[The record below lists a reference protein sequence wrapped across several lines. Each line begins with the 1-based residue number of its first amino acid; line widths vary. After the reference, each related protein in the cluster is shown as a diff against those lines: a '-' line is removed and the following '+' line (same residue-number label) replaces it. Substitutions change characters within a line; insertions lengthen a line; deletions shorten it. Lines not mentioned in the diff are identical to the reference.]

1 MMIRGP
7 PTTTTTMTTTTTTF
21 GARAARAMMMV
32 KPRAARGRRSTTTT
46 RAVQTPTAPVSDG
59 KVKTKGA
66 SDAPF
71 AQEYADYST
80 GYASVPGL
88 AYENMGWV
96 TEVRGEI
103 PPEMVGTL
111 LRNGPA
117 MYERDGFVKSYL
129 DGDGMVT
136 SIAIKDGKAYFR
148 NKFVRTEH
156 FEKEEE
162 LGKFTEPS
170 IFTAKDPRSPAFFYR
185 LFNDILA
192 GNLSRKQN
200 GAYNVLNWGKSLV
213 AVDYKKPYALNP
225 DTLETIGHGACD
237 LSSAMHTSHYR
248 TVTEPDGSRR
258 CVAFL
263 NEVNWR
269 TETTNAVFYEFD
281 ENGKEVSRRAYD
293 YPASYVHDLIVTEN
307 YYVLFDCPIK
317 IDFPAVFTKYI
328 FEKSC
333 LSELICEDT
342 DRRPLFRIFPRRGD
356 SREVLTAP
364 ADYWCYAYHHV
375 NGFED
380 KDGNIV
386 FDTCTW
392 DKFTLY
398 FTDICNPNGKDN
410 YPRMKLSR
418 FVIDMKELVAKH
430 FLLSEVPCE
439 LPITSWDY
447 TGRDYEHM
455 YLSTSV
461 GRTEDGVNGPM
472 QALSKASIKPD
483 GDKLYYEEQWVP
495 GDRKFAMEPFFVP
508 RPGGTEEDDG
518 WVVALVH
525 DAAYEKSDF
534 GGRGT
539 EMVIIDAKKFSEGP
553 VASLRLPTYVPFG
566 VHGSWSPQYIAG
578 PPKADELERLEEM
591 RKKNDGK
598 PVSLGIGS
606 NASEPVI
613 HSTPTPQAIGM
624 AAAGL
629 VLGITAL
636 SSILG

>member
-1 MMIRGP
+1 MMQTI
-7 PTTTTTMTTTTTTF
+7 
-21 GARAARAMMMV
+21 GATRPV
-32 KPRAARGRRSTTTT
+32 TCVTSRGRDAGRKGLVRGGVKLRTT
-46 RAVQTPTAPVSDG
+46 RGRASGKTMAVQSPSKPADAPTRS
-59 KVKTKGA
+59 KEEE
-66 SDAPF
+66 PF
-71 AQEYADYST
+71 AQQYRDYAT

-96 TEVRGEI
+96 TEVEGEI
-103 PPEMVGTL
+103 PKEMVGTL

-148 NKFVRTEH
+148 NKFVRTED
-156 FEKEEE
+156 FEKEEA

-170 IFTAKDPRSPAFFYR
+170 IFTAKDPRSPAFAYR
-185 LFNDILA
+185 LFNDILG
-192 GNLSRKQN
+192 GNLKRKQN
-200 GAYNVLNWGKSLV
+200 GAYNVINWGDSLV
-213 AVDYKKPYALNP
+213 AVDYKKPYELNP
-225 DTLETIGHGACD
+225 DTLETIGHGASD
-237 LSSAMHTSHYR
+237 LSSVMHTSHYR

-281 ENGKEVSRRAYD
+281 ENGKEVARRAYD

-307 YYVLFDCPIK
+307 YYILFDCPIK

-342 DRRPLFRIFPRRGD
+342 DRRPLFRIFPRRGE

-410 YPRMKLSR
+410 FPRMKLSR
-418 FVIDMKELVAKH
+418 FIIDMKKLEAKH
-430 FLLSEVPCE
+430 YLLSDVPCE

-447 TGRDYEHM
+447 TGQDYEHM

-461 GRTEDGVNGPM
+461 GRTEDGINGPM
-472 QALSKASIKPD
+472 QALSKASIKPEEQ
-483 GDKLYYEEQWVP
+483 KLYYEEQWIP

-525 DAAYEKSDF
+525 DAAYDKSQF

-553 VASLRLPTYVPFG
+553 VARLRLPSYVPFG
-566 VHGSWSPQYIAG
+566 VHGSWSPKYVAG
-578 PPKADELERLEEM
+578 PPKEDELKRLEEL
-591 RKKNDGK
+591 RANNDGR
-598 PVSLGIGS
+598 PISLGT
-606 NASEPVI
+606 NAAEPVI
-613 HSTPTPQAIGM
+613 HNTPTPQAIGVGV
-624 AAAGL
+624 AGL

-636 SSILG
+636 SSIIS

>member
-1 MMIRGP
+1 MP
-7 PTTTTTMTTTTTTF
+7 P
-21 GARAARAMMMV
+21 ARAVRTPM
-32 KPRAARGRRSTTTT
+32 KPVEEVAGDASGVGGGLSQ
-46 RAVQTPTAPVSDG
+46 QTPFERQYKD
-59 KVKTKGA
+59 
-66 SDAPF
+66 
-71 AQEYADYST
+71 YAT

-96 TEVRGEI
+96 TDVEGEI
-103 PPEMVGTL
+103 PKEMEGTL

-117 MYERDGFVKSYL
+117 MYERGGFVKSYL

-136 SIAIKDGKAYFR
+136 SIAVKDGKAYFR

-156 FEKEEE
+156 FDQEEE
-162 LGKFTEPS
+162 QDKYIMPS
-170 IFTAKDPRSPAFFYR
+170 IFTASDPRPFPFFSR
-185 LFNDILA
+185 LFGDIIGGDLR
-192 GNLSRKQN
+192 RKQN
-200 GAYNVLNWGKSLV
+200 GAYNVLNWGDSLV

-263 NEVNWR
+263 NEVDWR
-269 TETTNAVFYEFD
+269 TETTHAVFYEFD

-293 YPASYVHDLIVTEN
+293 YPSSYVHDLIVTEN
-307 YYVLFDCPIK
+307 YYILFDCPVK

-342 DRRPLFRIFPRRGD
+342 SRRPLFRIFPRRGD
-356 SREVLTAP
+356 SRDVKTAP

-380 KDGNIV
+380 KDGNVV

-398 FTDICNPNGKDN
+398 FTDICNPNGVDN

-418 FVIDMKELVAKH
+418 FIIDMDKLEAKH
-430 FLLSEVPCE
+430 YLLSDTPCE

-447 TGRDYEHM
+447 TGLPYEHM

-472 QALSKASIKPD
+472 QALSKASLKID
-483 GDKLYYEEQWVP
+483 EQKLYYEEQWVP

-508 RPGGTEEDDG
+508 RKGGTDEDDG

-525 DAAYEKSDF
+525 DAAAEKSNFD
-534 GGRGT
+534 GRGT

-553 VASLRLPTYVPFG
+553 VARLRLPSYVPFG
-566 VHGSWSPQYIAG
+566 VHGSWSPKYVAG
-578 PPKADELERLEEM
+578 PPKEDELKRLQEM
-591 RKKNDGK
+591 RSKNDGK
-598 PVSLGIGS
+598 PISLG
-606 NASEPVI
+606 ASAAEPVI
-613 HSTPTPQAIGM
+613 HATPSPQAIGVGVASLLM
-624 AAAGL
+624 
-629 VLGITAL
+629 GITAL